1 MTQENVEVVRRTIEA
16 WYQRD
21 LDSAL
26 RFLAAD
32 IEWRP
37 ASPAAVERS
46 VYRGHAEVIAGF
58 DAFWDSWDEFSF
70 EESEVRELGDTV
82 LWLGHA
88 HMRASTSGIELTHE
102 FANYFTLRAG
112 KIVRAHAFV
121 SWQQALEAAGLRE

>member
-16 WYQRD
+16 WYQHD

-46 VYRGHAEVIAGF
+46 VYRGHAEVIATGSMPSGT
-58 DAFWDSWDEFSF
+58 AGTSSASRT
-70 EESEVRELGDTV
+70 SEVRDAGRHGSCGSAMRD
-82 LWLGHA
+82 
-88 HMRASTSGIELTHE
+88 MRASTSGIELD
-102 FANYFTLRAG
+102 A
-112 KIVRAHAFV
+112 
-121 SWQQALEAAGLRE
+121 